1 MTAIQEAQ
9 KRQIIE
15 LLATKDKAIARA
27 LVVLKNNQTA
37 DEQMCE
43 ATTHH
48 NGRGFRPCHA
58 RVGTSMA
65 MFYERA
71 CFLTP
76 RQIAYWRKPNADG
89 EMRISIYWRQIAVAM
104 AEKAAQQKATV

>member
-1 MTAIQEAQ
+1 MTVNQEAQ
-9 KRQIIE
+9 KQYIID

-37 DEQMCE
+37 DEQQCE

-58 RVGTSMA
+58 KRGTSMA
-65 MFYERA
+65 LFYERTG
-71 CFLTP
+71 FLTP
-76 RQIAYWRKPNADG
+76 KQIAYWRKPDSSG
-89 EMRISIYWRQIAVAM
+89 GMRISIYWRQLVAAAAV
-104 AEKAAQQKATV
+104 KAQQKATV